1 LWPQTSHIEAASLGR
16 FRADHS
22 GEIRKRVPAGHPGPS
37 RNDRARV
44 ASRALQSYVCRDG
57 IRRAVREPR
66 SKAPS
71 VRREGVQ
78 VRHARRCE
86 VRGWAACSCS
96 PSYQAQVWS
105 PRDRRP
111 IRKSF
116 ATIAEAVAWRQE
128 AQVSL
133 RRGTMRAPTDFNGST
148 SPFGSFLRSQVL
160 VARDDGRGG

>member
-1 LWPQTSHIEAASLGR
+1 MAT
-16 FRADHS
+16 
-22 GEIRKRVPAGHPGPS
+22 
-37 RNDRARV
+37 
-44 ASRALQSYVCRDG
+44 
-57 IRRAVREPR
+57 RRAIRGAG
-66 SKAPS
+66 SKAPT

-78 VRHARRCE
+78 VRHARRCDM
-86 VRGWAACSCS
+86 RGWAACSCS

-133 RRGTMRAPTDFNGST
+133 RRGTLRAPTVITLREAAQEWLEAAEAGIVRTRSGDPYKPSALRSYRQALTTCRIWSTAPQLPRLKTTYPDGST
-148 SPFGSFLRSQVL
+148 SQLIVCRVL
-160 VARDDGRGG
+160 LPDRVI